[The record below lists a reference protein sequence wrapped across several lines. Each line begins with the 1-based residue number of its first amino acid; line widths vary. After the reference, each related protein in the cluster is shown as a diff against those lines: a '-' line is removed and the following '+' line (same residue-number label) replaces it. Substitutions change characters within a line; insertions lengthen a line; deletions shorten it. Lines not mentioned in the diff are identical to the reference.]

1 MRHPNRMLVTA
12 SVVTG
17 ITLSLAGCGSS
28 TSAEQPAGSA
38 DPNAK
43 VTISVSNRPGTDK
56 PADRQAFDR
65 KVTEFQAKYP
75 NITLEPQET
84 QWKADTFQALLAG
97 GQMPT
102 VMAVPFT
109 EMQGLIAREQ
119 VADITD
125 VVQADPLLSKINPAI
140 AKVAQNSDGKVFGVP
155 VAAYSMGLMYNR
167 ALFSKAGLDPDKPP
181 TTWDEVRSAAKT
193 ITEKTGVPGFGSMTT
208 SNTGGWVLTTM
219 SYAFG
224 GKLESDDGKT
234 ATVTNDAT
242 KQVLDWYRQVR
253 WSDNAFGSNFLLSYD
268 DANQAFAAGK
278 LGMFVQGADLYSNAV
293 VNLGMKKEDFGLAP
307 LPQTDKG
314 LGTLGGGTVE
324 IVSPTATAEQ
334 KAAAVKWI
342 QFSQV
347 AKFGDQALA
356 EADAKSAAAD
366 GLAVGAPG
374 LPLFSKE
381 VDDRFLGWIKPY
393 VNVPRENFTAY
404 LDSVEKL
411 TLVPEPPT
419 KAQEL
424 YATLDP
430 VVQAVLTRQDAD
442 VDQLL
447 TAAQKTAQSAIDAG
461 E

>member
-1 MRHPNRMLVTA
+1 MRHLSRMSVTTA
-12 SVVTG
+12 VVTG
-17 ITLSLAGCGSS
+17 IALSLAGCGSS

-56 PADRQAFDR
+56 PAERQAFDR
-65 KVTEFQAKYP
+65 KVSDFQAKYP
-75 NITLEPQET
+75 NITLQPQET
-84 QWKADTFQALLAG
+84 EWKADTFQALLAG

-102 VMAVPFT
+102 VMVVPFT

-125 VVQADPLLSKINPAI
+125 VVSADPLLSKINPTI
-140 AKVAQNSDGKVFGVP
+140 AKVAANADGKIFGVP
-155 VAAYSMGLMYNR
+155 IAAYSMGLLYNR

-181 TTWDEVRSAAKT
+181 TAWDEVRSAAKA
-193 ITEKTGVPGFGSMTT
+193 ITAKTGVPGFSSMTT

-234 ATVTNDAT
+234 ATVVNDAT
-242 KQVLDWYRQVR
+242 KQVLDWYRSVR
-253 WSDNAFGSNFLLSYD
+253 WDDNSFGSNFLLSNE
-268 DANQAFAAGK
+268 DATNAFAAGK
-278 LGMFVQGADLYSNAV
+278 LGMYVQGADLYPVAV
-293 VNLGMKKEDFGLAP
+293 VNLGMKKDDFGLAP

-314 LGTLGGGTVE
+314 LGTLGGGAVE

-347 AKFGDQALA
+347 AKFGDQSLA
-356 EADAKSAAAD
+356 EADAKSAVAD

-374 LPLFSKE
+374 LPLFSQE
-381 VDDRFLGWIKPY
+381 INDRYLGWIKQY
-393 VNVPRENFTAY
+393 INVPRENYSAY

-411 TLVPEPPT
+411 PLVPEPPT

-442 VDQLL
+442 TTSLL
-447 TAAQKTAQSAIDAG
+447 TAAQKTVQSAIDAG